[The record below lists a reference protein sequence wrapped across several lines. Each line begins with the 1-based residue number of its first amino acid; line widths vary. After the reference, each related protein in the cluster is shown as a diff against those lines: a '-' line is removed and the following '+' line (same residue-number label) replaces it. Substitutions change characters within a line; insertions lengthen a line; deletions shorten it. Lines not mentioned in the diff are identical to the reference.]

1 MKVNGTGW
9 TISITGVIVMPAQTH
24 SMADIAKPFLPFLE
38 ALEGDHWIEPLRDG
52 TPVLIRPLGQED
64 RDREIA
70 FIHRLSHKA
79 RRMRFLGDFQQVDKA
94 TIDRLMDID
103 YQDRMAF
110 VALVHEDG
118 QLREIGVSR
127 YSATGDAR
135 HCECAVTV
143 ADDWQGRGLGV
154 LLMRHLIDIA
164 RRKGFKHMFSVDASN
179 NDAMR
184 DLASYLGFSRHPDP
198 NDSTL
203 VIHSIS
209 LV

>member
-1 MKVNGTGW
+1 MST
-9 TISITGVIVMPAQTH
+9 QTH
-24 SMADIAKPFLPFLE
+24 SPADIAKPFLPFLE

-52 TPVLIRPLGQED
+52 TPVLIRPLVQQD
-64 RDREIA
+64 RDRELA
-70 FIHRLSHKA
+70 FIESLSHKA
-79 RRMRFLGDFQQVDKA
+79 RRMRFLGDFRDVDTA
-94 TIDRLMDID
+94 TLDRLMDID
-103 YQDRMAF
+103 YQERMAF

-127 YSATGDAR
+127 YSATSDAR

-164 RRKGFKHMFSVDASN
+164 RRKGFTHMFSVDASDN
-179 NDAMR
+179 QAMR

-198 NDSTL
+198 GDSTL
-203 VIHSIS
+203 VVHSIA
-209 LV
+209 LA